1 MKDPSAV
8 GAPVRHRK
16 RGSLIDTA
24 LGPKTKARKGKMAT
38 LQITLPDGATR
49 EVPSGTTAAEIAR
62 QISPRLAKEALVAR
76 ADGELIDLSRP
87 LDRDV
92 KLSILTAKDPD
103 AVQVLRH
110 SAAHLL
116 AAAVLDLYPDVK
128 LGVGP
133 PIETGFFY
141 EFLRDQPF
149 TPEDLEK
156 IEAKMREIAARDVPN
171 ERKLIPKPEALD
183 LYRKTNQEFK
193 CELVEEKA
201 IEPMVSFY
209 TTGKFIDFCRGP
221 HIPSTGRIK
230 AFKLMNVAGAYWK
243 GHEGNPQMQRIYA
256 ACFVD
261 QKELD
266 EYLHKLEEAKRR
278 DHRKLGAELDLFSIQ
293 EEAGPGL
300 IFWHPKGAIIRKQME
315 DWLRDGLLAR
325 GYDLVVTPHIMDI
338 NLWKTSGHANFYREN
353 MFGPI
358 EVEKAEYQLKPMNCP
373 GHVLIFKSRLRSYRE
388 LPVRLA
394 ELGTVYRYERSGVL
408 HGLLR
413 VRGFTQDDAHIFC
426 MPEQIEK
433 EIQDCVEF
441 AWEVLRVFGFSD
453 YVVELSGGDPLHPE
467 TYIGSPEDWKRA
479 EDALTGTLQ
488 RMKVPYKYIP
498 GEAAFYGPKIDVK
511 LVDAIGR
518 PWQLSTIQFDFN
530 LPRRFK
536 LEYVGEDGARHQPL
550 MVHRALWGSVERF
563 FGVLIEHYAGA
574 FPVWLAPV
582 QASVLPVS
590 GKFEEYAKKVT
601 QRLKDSGIRV
611 HLDERNEKLQAK
623 IRDAQLEKIPYMLI
637 IGGKEAEAGTVSVR
651 HRFKGDLGPRPLE
664 QFIADLQHDIATKAI
679 DQPPSAEPGSE
690 RVAAGTKAK

>member
-1 MKDPSAV
+1 
-8 GAPVRHRK
+8 
-16 RGSLIDTA
+16 
-24 LGPKTKARKGKMAT
+24 MASI
-38 LQITLPDGATR
+38 QITLPDGATR
-49 EVPSGTTAAEIAR
+49 EVPSGATPAQIAA

-76 ADGELIDLSRP
+76 ADGELVDLSKP

-103 AVQVLRH
+103 AVQVFRH

-116 AAAVLDLYPDVK
+116 AAAVLELYPNVK
-128 LGVGP
+128 LGIGP
-133 PIETGFFY
+133 PIENGFFY
-141 EFLRDQPF
+141 EFVRDEPF

-156 IEAKMREIAARDVPN
+156 IEAKMHELASKDIPN
-171 ERKLIPKPEALD
+171 ERKLIPKAEAIEI
-183 LYRKTNQEFK
+183 YRNSNQQFK

-201 IEPMVSFY
+201 VEPMVSFY

-243 GHEGNPQMQRIYA
+243 GDEKNPQMQRIYG

-261 QKELD
+261 QKQLD
-266 EYLHKLEEAKRR
+266 EYLHRLEEAKRR
-278 DHRKLGAELDLFSIQ
+278 DHRRLGQELDLFSI
-293 EEAGPGL
+293 EEAAGPGL
-300 IFWHPKGAIIRKQME
+300 IFWHPKGGTIRRIME
-315 DWLRDGLLAR
+315 DWLRDALVRR
-325 GYDLVVTPHIMDI
+325 GYDLVYTPHIMQLD
-338 NLWKTSGHANFYREN
+338 LWKTSGHANFYREN

-373 GHVLIFKSRLRSYRE
+373 GHVLIYKSRLRSYRE

-408 HGLLR
+408 HGLMR

-441 AWEVLRVFGFSD
+441 AWEVLRVFGFDS
-453 YVVELSGGDPLHPE
+453 YVVELSGGDPAHPE
-467 TYIGSPEDWKRA
+467 IYAGTPEEWQRA
-479 EDALTGTLQ
+479 ENALKDTLT
-488 RMKVPYKYIP
+488 RMNVPFKYIP

-518 PWQLSTIQFDFN
+518 PWQLSTVQFDFN
-530 LPRRFK
+530 LPRRFQ
-536 LEYVGEDGARHQPL
+536 LEYVGEDGNRHTPL

-574 FPVWLAPV
+574 FPAWLAPV
-582 QASVLPVS
+582 QASVLPLS
-590 GKFEEYAKKVT
+590 EKFMDYARTVT
-601 QRLKDSGIRV
+601 QRLKDAGFRV
-611 HLDERNEKLQAK
+611 HLDDRNEKLQAK
-623 IRDAQLEKIPYMLI
+623 IRDAQMQKIPYMLI
-637 IGGKEAEAGTVSVR
+637 LGGKEAEAATVSVR
-651 HRFKGDLGPRPLE
+651 HRSRGDLGPRPVD
-664 QFIADLQHDIATKAI
+664 QFVADLRQEVDSRAI
-679 DQPPSAEPGSE
+679 DAPN
-690 RVAAGTKAK
+690 AAAK